1 MKEFLFILI
10 FVAFA
15 VVLLSVRV
23 WLSGKSFVHT
33 HIDGNKEM
41 AKRGIRCVK
50 QMDAEERRNSGLK
63 IREHSR

>member
-15 VVLLSVRV
+15 VVLLSVRL
-23 WLSGKSFVHT
+23 WLGGKSFVHT
-33 HIDGNKEM
+33 HIDGNNEM
-41 AKRGIRCVK
+41 AKRGIKCVK
-50 QMDAEERRNSGLK
+50 QMDAEERLSSGLK

>member
-15 VVLLSVRV
+15 VVLLSVRL
-23 WLSGKSFVHT
+23 WISGKSFVHT

-41 AKRGIRCVK
+41 AKRGIHCVK
-50 QMDAEERRNSGLK
+50 QMDAEARRDSGLK